1 MMTRLKAMTHKEI
14 GWDDIEQCTHCTR
27 AFDVSELEQDLLGDY
42 TCLECKEAKEMM
54 ESEE

>member
-1 MMTRLKAMTHKEI
+1 MTHKEI